1 LGIIPTIYGV
11 DDNKV
16 PPANVGETTN
26 KGYEVVAGW
35 NDRIGNV
42 GYTLEGHISYSKNK
56 IIYQAEAPNPYY
68 WMNKTG
74 FSIGQRFGL
83 KSDGLYNTPEELT
96 NRPYNN
102 YTSNKATLGDI
113 RYVDLNGD
121 GIIDNKDVAP
131 IGFPNFPQYHY
142 GFKIGFNYKG
152 FDMNLLFN
160 GTANGSFFVNSGM
173 SRPFYKR
180 AGNAWEW
187 MYNGR
192 WTPEKVASGE
202 TITYPRA
209 IFDPTSSDNNYLSV
223 GSDYWMYSNDY
234 FKLKNVEI
242 GYTFPSGSSVLR
254 RMGFSSLRLYL
265 NGNNMVTFQNKM
277 KEMGIDPET
286 TDGYSYI
293 YPLTRVFNIGFNI
306 QF

>member
-1 LGIIPTIYGV
+1 
-11 DDNKV
+11 
-16 PPANVGETTN
+16 VGETTN
-26 KGYEVVAGW
+26 RGYEVALEW
-35 NDRIGNV
+35 NDRAGRV
-42 GYTLEGHISYSKNK
+42 GYMLEGHLSYSKNK

-83 KSDGLYNTPEELT
+83 KSDGLFDTPEELA

-121 GIIDNKDVAP
+121 GTVDNKDVAP

-142 GFKIGFNYKG
+142 GFKAGFNYRG
-152 FDMNLLFN
+152 FDLNLLFS
-160 GTANGSFFVNSGM
+160 GTANGSFFVNAGM
-173 SRPFYKR
+173 ARPFYKR
-180 AGNAWEW
+180 AGNAWSW
-187 MYNGR
+187 MFNGR
-192 WTPEKVASGE
+192 WTPDRAAAGE
-202 TITYPRA
+202 TVTYPRA

-234 FKLKNVEI
+234 FKLKNMEI
-242 GYTFPSGSSVLR
+242 GYTFPSGGMLLR
-254 RMGFSSLRLYL
+254 KLNFSSLRLYL
-265 NGNNMVTFQNKM
+265 NGNNLITFRNEM
-277 KEMGIDPET
+277 DEMGIDPET